1 ARVGAFSLADFGRVS
16 GRPLATERLDAIE
29 QRVRHA
35 AYEVRSLKGSTT
47 HAIGLA
53 TAQLIRDVVRDARR
67 IEPVSVRVGEGVCA
81 SLPAPIGADGAGTP
95 LMLDLSVR
103 ERRAWDASMRE
114 ANRRIPI

>member
-1 ARVGAFSLADFGRVS
+1 
-16 GRPLATERLDAIE
+16 
-29 QRVRHA
+29 VRHA
-35 AYEVRSLKGSTT
+35 AYEVRSLKGATT

-53 TAQLIRDVVRDARR
+53 TAQLIRHVVRDARR
-67 IEPVSVRVGEGVCA
+67 LEPVSVRVGEGVCA

-103 ERRAWDASMRE
+103 ERRAWDASLAVLRE

>member
-1 ARVGAFSLADFGRVS
+1 M
-16 GRPLATERLDAIE
+16 
-29 QRVRHA
+29 RHA

-53 TAQLIRDVVRDARR
+53 TARLIRHVVRDARR
-67 IEPVSVRVGEGVCA
+67 LEPVSVRVGEGVCA

-95 LMLDLSVR
+95 LMLELSVR
-103 ERRAWDASMRE
+103 ERRAWDESLAVLRE

>member
-1 ARVGAFSLADFGRVS
+1 VIGEHGDSAVFPFESARVGAFSLADFGRVS
-16 GRPLATERLDAIE
+16 GRPLAAERLDEIE

-67 IEPVSVRVGEGVCA
+67 IEPVSVRVGKAFARACPPRSARTG
-81 SLPAPIGADGAGTP
+81 PG
-95 LMLDLSVR
+95 
-103 ERRAWDASMRE
+103 RR
-114 ANRRIPI
+114 